1 MTYHAIKARLEAADI
16 REPELEAALLLSRFC
31 GVDSARLPF
40 SKQTEFE
47 VPALEQALARRERH
61 EPLQYIL
68 GEWEFFGLPFEV
80 GPDCLIPR
88 SDTELLCEMAISLVP
103 RDARIADFCTG
114 SGCIAV
120 AVLHHRPDLRAVLVD
135 AFEGTLS
142 LSDRNCR
149 KNGVK
154 DRAELVLQDLL
165 QPLDGV
171 FAEKFDCIL
180 SNPPY
185 IPTEVI
191 KGLAPELAFEPG
203 VALDGGQ
210 DGLLFYRHF
219 LAQSKQLLKQ
229 GGFWL
234 LEIGYDQQEAITALA
249 AAQGFGCRVYRDL
262 GGNPRVAH
270 VYKEN

>member
-1 MTYHAIKARLEAADI
+1 MTYYDIKARLASAGIDHPDVES
-16 REPELEAALLLSRFC
+16 ALLLSRFC
-31 GVDSARLPF
+31 DVGSAELLF
-40 SKQTEFE
+40 SKQRDFDS
-47 VPALEQALARRERH
+47 PALEAALARRERH

-88 SDTELLCEMAISLVP
+88 PDTELLCEMAISLVP
-103 RDARIADFCTG
+103 KNARIADFCTG

-120 AVLHHRPDLRAVLVD
+120 AVLHHRPDLAAVLVD

-142 LSDRNCR
+142 LAGRNCQR
-149 KNGVK
+149 NGVQA
-154 DRAELVLQDLL
+154 RADLVLQDLL

-185 IPTEVI
+185 IPTEVV
-191 KGLAPELAFEPG
+191 KGLAPELAFEPQ

-210 DGLLFYRHF
+210 DGMLFYRHF
-219 LAQSKQLLKQ
+219 LKQSRHLLKD

-234 LEIGYDQQEAITALA
+234 FEIGYDQEQAITAQA
-249 AAQGFGCRVYRDL
+249 AACGFACRVYRDL